1 MTSHDKIEKDKK
13 KGGAGFAVGVSIAD
27 VVHSIALDDH
37 RILPV
42 SSLMSG
48 AYGLRDVCLSI
59 PTVVGRTGVKSH
71 IEIDLWS
78 KEKTAL
84 VQSGSVLKETIGK
97 VLKG

>member
-1 MTSHDKIEKDKK
+1 MIV
-13 KGGAGFAVGVSIAD
+13 KGNAVDDIGVSIAD

-48 AYGLRDVCLSI
+48 AYGLRDVCLSV
-59 PTVVGRTGVKSH
+59 PTVVCRTGVKSH

-84 VQSGSVLKETIGK
+84 VQSGSVLKDTISK
-97 VLKG
+97 VLNG